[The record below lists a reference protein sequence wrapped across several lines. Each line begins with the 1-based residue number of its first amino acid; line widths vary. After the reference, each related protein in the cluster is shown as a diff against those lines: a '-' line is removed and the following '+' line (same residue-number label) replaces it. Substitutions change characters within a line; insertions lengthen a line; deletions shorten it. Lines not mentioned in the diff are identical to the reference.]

1 MKYVV
6 KGSSGEVVECHL
18 EEYRGGI
25 MLYMGDWE
33 ILFIGEKGVKL
44 ARSVGDNIGVAL
56 DRENRN
62 TVRVLEDT
70 I

>member
-6 KGSSGEVVECHL
+6 KGSSEEVVECRL

-25 MLYMGDWE
+25 ILYMGSWQ
-33 ILFIGEKGVKL
+33 ILFIGERGIKL
-44 ARSVGDNIGVAL
+44 ARSVGDDIGVAL